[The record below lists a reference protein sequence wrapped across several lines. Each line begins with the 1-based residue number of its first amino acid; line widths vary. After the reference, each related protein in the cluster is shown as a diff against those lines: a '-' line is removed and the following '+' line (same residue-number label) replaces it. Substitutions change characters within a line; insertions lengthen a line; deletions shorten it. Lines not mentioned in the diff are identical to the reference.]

1 MGYGPLFPR
10 PPNRIMEK
18 RNNEL
23 RRLLEAVERKF
34 TKHPFKALAT
44 GKLTRY
50 LRGLEK
56 PKRETLDKIS
66 LFVGFQNWE
75 DFQAALHG
83 VDDGQTNYGEDAL
96 PEVKTEKGDGRT
108 ADVP

>member
-1 MGYGPLFPR
+1 
-10 PPNRIMEK
+10 MEK

-23 RRLLEAVERKF
+23 RRLLEAVERQF
-34 TKHPFKALAT
+34 TKHPFKTLAT

-66 LFVGFQNWE
+66 LFVGFQDWKT
-75 DFQAALHG
+75 FQSTLHG
-83 VDDGQTNYGEDAL
+83 EDDGQGHFGEETLSEKKMEKEGGRMADA
-96 PEVKTEKGDGRT
+96 P
-108 ADVP
+108 

>member
-1 MGYGPLFPR
+1 
-10 PPNRIMEK
+10 MEK

-75 DFQAALHG
+75 GFQAALHG
-83 VDDGQTNYGEDAL
+83 EDDGQNNFGEDVP
-96 PEVKTEKGDGRT
+96 PEKKTGKGDGST
-108 ADVP
+108 ASVP